1 MRTIKIYSFADNLK
15 LRLAGRIKEIELFA
29 VSSTAA
35 GPMDFRKR
43 IYVEGL
49 AHYWRFSWSRACVY
63 RSGA

>member
-15 LRLAGRIKEIELFA
+15 LRLAERIKEIELFA

-43 IYVEGL
+43 IYVKSL
-49 AHYWRFSWSRACVY
+49 AHYRCFSWSRPCVY